1 MGRMYRGVEVKANG
15 RSTIAVAF
23 VDSGCDETIISE
35 RLANKLKLKFY
46 GKFESLSASQTKIIG
61 KLCKVTIKDERI
73 QDILT
78 VGVTN
83 KPFEDAEEHGVD
95 IILGHDFLQRNKVKL
110 VF

>member
-1 MGRMYRGVEVKANG
+1 MYRGVEVKANG

-35 RLANKLKLKFY
+35 RLANKLKLKL
-46 GKFESLSASQTKIIG
+46 FESLSASQTKIIG

-73 QDILT
+73 QDLLT